1 MASKKR
7 YVYEDINS
15 SDMMYLATGVRYCDV
30 NVDDLSWLLS
40 GKIRDYL
47 FNHLMNND
55 REVFR
60 GYKIV
65 DGKLMRIINDIVYV
79 ARYSR
84 LSPSMSHAFERYFT
98 ACRYAFAAI
107 CRVNKDEQEFYKKMY
122 NLSTFLVNAVK
133 CSRNNDIKGVYKAI
147 YNALGTIIVL
157 FDVNVDI
164 VQYAESVLSDFEYL
178 NEFPSEIT
186 WG

>member
-1 MASKKR
+1 MVSRKR

-15 SDMMYLATGVRYCDV
+15 SDMIYLSNAVRYCDI
-30 NVDDLSWLLS
+30 NINDLSWLLS
-40 GKIRDYL
+40 GKVRDYL
-47 FNHLMNND
+47 FSHIMD
-55 REVFR
+55 CDKDVFR

-65 DGKLMRIINDIVYV
+65 DDKLRKIINDIIYIV
-79 ARYSR
+79 RYSR

-98 ACRYAFAAI
+98 ACRYAFATI
-107 CRVNKDEQEFYKKMY
+107 CRVNRNEQEFYKKMY

-164 VQYAESVLSDFEYL
+164 IQYAESVLSDFEYL